1 MIETNLIEDLRPLH
15 PPDYGWVWV
24 PLALAVLGFGVL
36 AWLRFRTPRGAP
48 AVSAS
53 ADPSS
58 FWQVALAEL
67 ERLQPLL
74 RPERS
79 RDYGLESTNV
89 LRRFIESRYGLRA
102 PTLATEEFL
111 AVATHSPAL
120 PLAHRESL
128 GRFLA
133 LGDLFKFGR
142 YVAAAEELRR
152 LHASALDFLMASRPS
167 AAPDPV
173 EGGPT

>member
-15 PPDYGWVWV
+15 PPDHGWVWV
-24 PLALAVLGFGVL
+24 PLALAALVLGAL
-36 AWLRFRTPRGAP
+36 AWQRFGKRRAAP
-48 AVSAS
+48 AVSAP

-67 ERLQPLL
+67 ERLEPLL

-79 RDYGLESTNV
+79 REYGLKSTDV

-111 AVATHSPAL
+111 SVAAHSPAL

-142 YVAAAEELRR
+142 YVASAEELRR
-152 LHASALDFLMASRPS
+152 LHATAVDFLMASRPP
-167 AAPDPV
+167 AAPDPA